1 MNITDLDDK
10 TIDGS
15 EKAGLDLSEFTQKH
29 IDSFKKDLKVLEIK
43 PASNYPKASEHIHD
57 MVSLSE
63 KLVKNGYAYEK
74 LRSLYFDISR
84 FSDYGKLS
92 GVDINKIRLGATVDL
107 DEYEKDNPR
116 DFTLLK
122 RSRLSELKRGIFT
135 KTGWGNV
142 RPSWHIQCA
151 AMAMKYLGETYDIH
165 TSSRELMF
173 PHHENEIAI
182 ATAVTGKPLAK
193 YWVHCDRVL
202 LDGKKVDEQG
212 AVHTLSD
219 LTDMG
224 YIGREIRYWLLYGH
238 YRKPITFS
246 KERLKEAKRSLK
258 RLDSCIHSLIQIKPG
273 ASLYAELDQLLYDL
287 KHGFKTALDDDLNMS
302 AAMASIF
309 NNVRTI
315 NKLTLENRLDP
326 EGASKIIDTFRG
338 IDSVLKIF
346 DFKDDIHDPEV
357 QRLIEQRD
365 RARREKNWDLA
376 DRIRDQLTTRGITLK
391 DPKIINE

>member
-1 MNITDLDDK
+1 
-10 TIDGS
+10 
-15 EKAGLDLSEFTQKH
+15 
-29 IDSFKKDLKVLEIK
+29 
-43 PASNYPKASEHIHD
+43 
-57 MVSLSE
+57 
-63 KLVKNGYAYEK
+63 
-74 LRSLYFDISR
+74 
-84 FSDYGKLS
+84 
-92 GVDINKIRLGATVDL
+92 VDL

-135 KTGWGNV
+135 KTDWGNV
-142 RPSWHIQCA
+142 RPSWHIQCT

-182 ATAVTGKPLAK
+182 AAAVTGKPLAK

-219 LTDMG
+219 LTEMG
-224 YIGREIRYWLLYGH
+224 YSGREIRYWLLYGH

-246 KERLKEAKRSLK
+246 KERLEEAKRSLK
-258 RLDSCIHSLIQIKPG
+258 RLDSCIHSLIHIKPG
-273 ASLYAELDQLLYDL
+273 ASLYPELDQLLYDL
-287 KHGFKTALDDDLNMS
+287 KHGFKTAMDDDLNMS

-309 NNVRTI
+309 NIVRRL
-315 NKLTLENRLDP
+315 NKLNLENRLDP
-326 EGASKIIDTFRG
+326 DGASKIIDAFRG

-346 DFKDDIHDPEV
+346 DFKDDIHDPGV
-357 QRLIEQRD
+357 QRLMEQRD
-365 RARREKNWDLA
+365 QARQEKNWDLA
-376 DRIRDQLTTRGITLK
+376 DRIRDQLSARGITVK
-391 DPKIINE
+391 DRKLTD

>member
-1 MNITDLDDK
+1 
-10 TIDGS
+10 
-15 EKAGLDLSEFTQKH
+15 
-29 IDSFKKDLKVLEIK
+29 
-43 PASNYPKASEHIHD
+43 
-57 MVSLSE
+57 
-63 KLVKNGYAYEK
+63 
-74 LRSLYFDISR
+74 
-84 FSDYGKLS
+84 
-92 GVDINKIRLGATVDL
+92 
-107 DEYEKDNPR
+107 
-116 DFTLLK
+116 
-122 RSRLSELKRGIFT
+122 
-135 KTGWGNV
+135 GWGNV

-182 ATAVTGKPLAK
+182 AAAVTGKPLAK

-238 YRKPITFS
+238 YRKTITFS

-258 RLDSCIHSLIQIKPG
+258 RLDACIHSLIQIKPG
-273 ASLYAELDQLLYDL
+273 ASLYPELDQLLYDL

-326 EGASKIIDTFRG
+326 EGASKLSIPFGESI
-338 IDSVLKIF
+338 
-346 DFKDDIHDPEV
+346 PY
-357 QRLIEQRD
+357 
-365 RARREKNWDLA
+365 
-376 DRIRDQLTTRGITLK
+376 
-391 DPKIINE
+391 